1 MHRGIH
7 FMFKMVPQQTAI
19 VVERLGKFS
28 RVLPPGLNFLFPIL
42 DYCEYQH
49 SLKEEVYQ
57 INNQMAITK
66 DSVTLHL
73 DGVIY
78 LKVVDPQKAS
88 YGVSDPVMAM
98 IQIAQT
104 TMRSELGKY
113 TLDQTFEERENLNS
127 AIVDVINEAGLKWG
141 IECMRY
147 EIRDIIPPSNIKK
160 AMELE
165 GEAEREKRAV
175 ILDSE
180 KERAGSINLA
190 QGRNISTI
198 LKAEG
203 EAQAIIFK
211 AKSVAISIEVIGK
224 AMSQKGAGD
233 AIKLKLAENYVSSL
247 KKIAE
252 KNQTIIVPKGEG
264 NVASMMAQAVT
275 MINKVKLDYREAAVQ
290 PAKVDEVR
298 VRREV
303 REERKAQYDDPILES
318 SDEDVPVNK
327 T

>member
-1 MHRGIH
+1 
-7 FMFKMVPQQTAI
+7 MFKMVPQQTAI

-28 RVLPPGLNFLFPIL
+28 RVLPAGLNFLFPIL

-78 LKVVDPQKAS
+78 LKVVDPKKAS

-165 GEAEREKRAV
+165 GEAEREKRAF

-180 KERAGSINLA
+180 KERAGCINLA

-211 AKSVAISIEVIGK
+211 AKSVASSIGVVGK
-224 AMSQKGAGD
+224 AMSQNGALNV
-233 AIKLKLAENYVSSL
+233 IKLKLAENYVSSL

-252 KNQTIIVPKGEG
+252 KNQTIIVPKGDG
-264 NVASMMAQAVT
+264 NVASMMAQAVA
-275 MINKVKLDYREAAVQ
+275 MINKVKLDFKENSG
-290 PAKVDEVR
+290 KVEKVEEVR
-298 VRREV
+298 GKKEGKVG
-303 REERKAQYDDPILES
+303 QYDDPVLES

-327 T
+327 S

>member
-1 MHRGIH
+1 MQRGMH

-19 VVERLGKFS
+19 VVERLGKFN
-28 RVLPPGLNFLFPIL
+28 RVLSPGLNFLFPIL
-42 DYCEYQH
+42 DFCEYQH

-78 LKVVDPQKAS
+78 LKVVDPKKAS

-113 TLDQTFEERENLNS
+113 TLDQTFEERENLNA
-127 AIVDVINEAGLKWG
+127 AIVNVINEAGLNWG

-165 GEAEREKRAV
+165 GEAERQKRAV

-190 QGRNISTI
+190 EGKKTATI
-198 LKAEG
+198 LKADG
-203 EAQAIIFK
+203 EAQAVIFK
-211 AKSVAISIEVIGK
+211 AKSVATSIEVIGK
-224 AMSQKGAGD
+224 AMKQSGAED

-252 KNQTIIVPKGEG
+252 KNQTVIVPKGDG
-264 NVASMMAQAVT
+264 GVASMMAQAVA
-275 MINKVKLDYREAAVQ
+275 MIKKVKFDFKESPVSDVRE
-290 PAKVDEVR
+290 KRE
-298 VRREV
+298 RREV
-303 REERKAQYDDPILES
+303 IREKVQYDDPILES
-318 SDEDVPVNK
+318 TDVEVPARNP
-327 T
+327 